1 MIIEIRY
8 HTDIEFR
15 EKHLAI
21 RRDRY
26 RKMVLQKQGKQFVRT
41 QEFDNI
47 MMKIN
52 SRVKI

>member
-1 MIIEIRY
+1 MREYQRG
-8 HTDIEFR
+8 TKFR
-15 EKHLAI
+15 EYQKQWA
-21 RRDRY
+21 RNY
-26 RKMVLQKQGKQFVRT
+26 RKQGKQFIRT